1 MAIEKKIVIDVD
13 AVKAAGGIDKLTE
26 SLKETNKEVK
36 ETSKSTQQMSN
47 TVDKATG
54 GAVSKFKA
62 LKGGLGGVI
71 ASLKTLR
78 GAVIATGIGALLI
91 AVTSLTQAFSRSE
104 EGQNKLSK
112 VLGILGSVV
121 DNVLDGFANL
131 GEGIIS
137 AFENPQ
143 QAWDNFTESLN
154 NGWQF
159 IKNQIINRF
168 QGSWAVLSGRVQSG
182 ILKMRIAWNE
192 FTGDAEE
199 AETLKAELEEVNEK
213 VVEGVKQ
220 IAEANKAV
228 VEVYESAKNKIK
240 EFTNEVIADAKAAA
254 AIANQ
259 RAAADKLE
267 RNLIVERAEAE
278 RKIAELREKAADKE
292 NVTAE
297 ERIKALQEAAQ
308 ISNDLADKEVE
319 VAKIRLAAKQS
330 ENALAKSTKE
340 DLDEEARLKAEVI
353 NKDTQRLKLQKA
365 LTAEITTA
373 TREANKTTKEGADK
387 DVMTEEQKQ
396 AAIEKIQQDYIKKK
410 EDRDADTELKKIELE
425 EQRKLAELERLNATE
440 TQKMEVEAYYNQLRD
455 EVRQKQNAKQ
465 LEETKKL
472 NEELAQAETNLQ
484 QAKASAIQ
492 GGLQV
497 IGMLAGKSKGVAK
510 TLLVVEKGLAIA
522 QVISSAAKA
531 IAQAKANLAATPAVI
546 GLVPNPAYIIQAAAT
561 AKGIATTKLTAATS
575 IATIAA
581 QAVAG
586 LGGGGGGGASAG
598 GLGGGGAADTQ
609 PQAPSF
615 NIVGATETSQLADAV
630 AGQTQQP
637 VQAYVVSNDVTT
649 AQSLENN
656 IVEGATL

>member
-13 AVKAAGGIDKLTE
+13 AVKAAGGIDKLTK

-168 QGSWAVLSGRVQSG
+168 QGGWAVLSGRVQSG

-259 RAAADKLE
+259 RAAADKIA

-278 RKIAELREKAADKE
+278 RKIAELREKAVNKDKF
-292 NVTAE
+292 TAA
-297 ERIKALQEAAQ
+297 ERIKFL
-308 ISNDLADKEVE
+308 
-319 VAKIRLAAKQS
+319 
-330 ENALAKSTKE
+330 
-340 DLDEEARLKAEVI
+340 EEAGKVS
-353 NKDTQRLKLQKA
+353 D
-365 LTAEITTA
+365 
-373 TREANKTTKEGADK
+373 
-387 DVMTEEQKQ
+387 
-396 AAIEKIQQDYIKKK
+396 
-410 EDRDADTELKKIELE
+410 EL
-425 EQRKLAELERLNATE
+425 
-440 TQKMEVEAYYNQLRD
+440 
-455 EVRQKQNAKQ
+455 
-465 LEETKKL
+465 
-472 NEELAQAETNLQ
+472 
-484 QAKASAIQ
+484 
-492 GGLQV
+492 
-497 IGMLAGKSKGVAK
+497 
-510 TLLVVEKGLAIA
+510 
-522 QVISSAAKA
+522 
-531 IAQAKANLAATPAVI
+531 
-546 GLVPNPAYIIQAAAT
+546 
-561 AKGIATTKLTAATS
+561 
-575 IATIAA
+575 
-581 QAVAG
+581 
-586 LGGGGGGGASAG
+586 
-598 GLGGGGAADTQ
+598 
-609 PQAPSF
+609 
-615 NIVGATETSQLADAV
+615 
-630 AGQTQQP
+630 
-637 VQAYVVSNDVTT
+637 
-649 AQSLENN
+649 
-656 IVEGATL
+656 